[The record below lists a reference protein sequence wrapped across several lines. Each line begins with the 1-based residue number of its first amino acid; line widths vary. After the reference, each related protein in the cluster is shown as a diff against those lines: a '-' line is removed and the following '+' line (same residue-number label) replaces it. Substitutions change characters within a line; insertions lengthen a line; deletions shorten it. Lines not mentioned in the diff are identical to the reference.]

1 MPSAREYVMA
11 RIATWSY
18 HAAPG
23 ELSGAQVARQ
33 DSDMRGRDLSI
44 HIWTENLILSFFSS
58 TCTLPQ
64 TPELNHKAALV
75 WFWYIALGGVELLT
89 LKLLPWQP
97 VVFFL
102 VVVFFFNQNSKLSLW
117 PES

>member
-44 HIWTENLILSFFSS
+44 HIWTQNLILLPFFFSS
-58 TCTLPQ
+58 TSTFPQ

-97 VVFFL
+97 VVFFWL
-102 VVVFFFNQNSKLSLW
+102 LFFF
-117 PES
+117 